1 MEARLRDVRFAGK
14 SLGRQ
19 PMFTVVAVLTVA
31 IGVGATTTIFSVANG
46 LLLRVPAGV
55 RDQERLVS
63 VHRLSQDGSSFH
75 SFGIPLYRA
84 MASSGDDPVQLGAFD
99 TFVGGLVVDDTSF
112 RFQGS
117 LVPANYLQMVGVRP
131 ALGRFFHSEEDTVPG
146 RDLVVVISHR
156 LWQERFG
163 GEPDVIGRQIQLNG
177 SGFTVIGVTEP
188 GFEGHVVIFVMDL
201 WVPISAQGVVFA
213 RPDLSDESART
224 SVKAVGRLAPGA
236 SVEQARAALDAVAF
250 SFLEDREQEW
260 HGVDVYPYSPL
271 FQALRTPVV
280 AFLAALFVVAGVL
293 LAITS
298 VNVASMMLSRGAA
311 RGREVGIRLAMGATR
326 GRVVAQ
332 LLTESIVLFMLG
344 GGLGVLMAFWATGL
358 LAGFGLPIPIDLDL
372 SFRPDM
378 RVLGFAL
385 AVSTLTG
392 AIFGL
397 SPALHAT
404 RGDLVSAL
412 KEGWSQPRGRQRLR
426 GALVVAQVAGCA
438 VLLVA
443 AGLLLRSLARAG
455 SVDLGLDPSGV
466 LAVMVDTGS
475 AERTTEESRQ
485 FFTRLL
491 EEARQ
496 TAGVNSVG
504 LIDVPPLTGSNQQSI
519 AVLPDRPAV
528 RGDGLRRIEYARI
541 TPGYLETMRISLLS
555 GRDFDSR
562 DVDGSPGVAIV
573 NATFANQA
581 FGRTDVI
588 GQHFGL
594 GSSTEPLDVEIVA
607 VTQDSKIRSAGDQPR
622 SLVYVPWAKSGDR
635 NMTMVLRS
643 RDLALASVLRAKIHQ
658 MDAALPPP
666 MLLPYSELVG
676 LGLLPGKLAAAL
688 ATGFGAIGLLLAAV
702 GLYGVLAC
710 SVVQRT
716 REIGIRMALGAEHRQ
731 VQRLV
736 IREGL
741 RLTGIGLVVGLVLA
755 VGMGMLLRVVLFG
768 ISPVDPLTYGAI
780 GVVLLVVAASACWL
794 PARRAATTDPVVAL
808 RME

>member
-117 LVPANYLQMVGVRP
+117 LVSANYLQMVGVRP

-224 SVKAVGRLAPGA
+224 SVEAVGRLAPGA
-236 SVEQARAALDAVAF
+236 SVEQARAAPDAVAF

-326 GRVVAQ
+326 GRC
-332 LLTESIVLFMLG
+332 S
-344 GGLGVLMAFWATGL
+344 
-358 LAGFGLPIPIDLDL
+358 
-372 SFRPDM
+372 S
-378 RVLGFAL
+378 
-385 AVSTLTG
+385 
-392 AIFGL
+392 
-397 SPALHAT
+397 
-404 RGDLVSAL
+404 
-412 KEGWSQPRGRQRLR
+412 
-426 GALVVAQVAGCA
+426 C
-438 VLLVA
+438 
-443 AGLLLRSLARAG
+443 
-455 SVDLGLDPSGV
+455 
-466 LAVMVDTGS
+466 S
-475 AERTTEESRQ
+475 AED
-485 FFTRLL
+485 
-491 EEARQ
+491 
-496 TAGVNSVG
+496 SV
-504 LIDVPPLTGSNQQSI
+504 
-519 AVLPDRPAV
+519 
-528 RGDGLRRIEYARI
+528 
-541 TPGYLETMRISLLS
+541 
-555 GRDFDSR
+555 
-562 DVDGSPGVAIV
+562 
-573 NATFANQA
+573 
-581 FGRTDVI
+581 
-588 GQHFGL
+588 
-594 GSSTEPLDVEIVA
+594 
-607 VTQDSKIRSAGDQPR
+607 
-622 SLVYVPWAKSGDR
+622 
-635 NMTMVLRS
+635 
-643 RDLALASVLRAKIHQ
+643 
-658 MDAALPPP
+658 
-666 MLLPYSELVG
+666 
-676 LGLLPGKLAAAL
+676 
-688 ATGFGAIGLLLAAV
+688 
-702 GLYGVLAC
+702 C
-710 SVVQRT
+710 
-716 REIGIRMALGAEHRQ
+716 
-731 VQRLV
+731 
-736 IREGL
+736 
-741 RLTGIGLVVGLVLA
+741 
-755 VGMGMLLRVVLFG
+755 
-768 ISPVDPLTYGAI
+768 
-780 GVVLLVVAASACWL
+780 
-794 PARRAATTDPVVAL
+794 
-808 RME
+808 